1 MQTTEITSKNLEW
14 FKEQPLAIQMELF
27 SHITEISKLIANQFF
42 QDEVHQKAGSR
53 YERVSREEQKYSR
66 WGSNPGSI
74 KIGDERVKMRIP
86 RLYNT
91 ETNKTEGLENYKK
104 LRELETPTD
113 ELVRKIIF
121 GLSEKNYGEVAKTT
135 LGSFGLS
142 QSSVSRQFIEESKK
156 SLEEFENRDLG
167 KYDFIGLVIDGKY
180 LQREQVVIALGITI
194 DGIKIPLGFIHT
206 TTEDNISIK
215 GLLKDL
221 IRRDFSFTE
230 GIFTITDGS
239 TGLIKAVKETF
250 GNYALSQRCVWH
262 KRENVV
268 SYLPKDQQ
276 KHYRGK
282 LQRAYNEPEYDLA
295 KRKLYKIPV
304 PQLRVRIELE
314 KINRSAANSLDEGL
328 EETLTLHKLGLVEQL
343 GKSLMTSNTIESL
356 NSQISKYAGKVTRWS
371 SSNMRG
377 RWIAVS
383 LLQIEKRLNRI
394 VGHDKLNLLRIAIK
408 DELKLEQ
415 NRVA

>member
-1 MQTTEITSKNLEW
+1 MQTTEITSKNLSW
-14 FKEQPLAIQMELF
+14 FKEQPIEIQMELY

-42 QDEVHQKAGSR
+42 EDEVHQKAGSR

-74 KIGDERVKMRIP
+74 KIGDERVKMQIP

-91 ETNKTEGLENYKK
+91 ETNKTEGLDNYKK
-104 LRELETPTD
+104 LREIETPAD

-142 QSSVSRQFIEESKK
+142 QSTVSRQFIEESKK
-156 SLEEFENRDLG
+156 SLEEFEQRDLG

-180 LQREQVVIALGITI
+180 LQREQVVIALGITM

-206 TTEDNISIK
+206 TTEDNLSIK

-221 IRRDFSFTE
+221 IKRNFSFTE

-250 GNYALSQRCVWH
+250 GKYALSQRCVWH

-268 SYLPKDQQ
+268 SYLPKDLQ

-282 LQRAYNEPEYDLA
+282 LQRAYNEPEYEVA
-295 KRKLYKIPV
+295 KRKLYEI
-304 PQLRVRIELE
+304 RVELE

-371 SSNMRG
+371 SSDMRG

-383 LLQIEKRLNRI
+383 LMQIEKRLNRI
-394 VGHDKLNLLRIAIK
+394 VGHEKLNLLRIAIK
-408 DELKLEQ
+408 DELKLEL

>member
-1 MQTTEITSKNLEW
+1 MQTTEITSKNLNW
-14 FKEQPLAIQMELF
+14 FKEQPIEIQMELF

-53 YERVSREEQKYSR
+53 YQRVSREEQKYSR

-74 KIGDERVKMRIP
+74 KIGDERVKMQIP

-104 LRELETPTD
+104 LREIETPAD

-135 LGSFGLS
+135 FGSFGLS
-142 QSSVSRQFIEESKK
+142 QSTVSRQFVEESKK
-156 SLEEFENRDLG
+156 ALEEFENRDLG

-221 IRRDFSFTE
+221 IRRNFSFTE

-250 GNYALSQRCVWH
+250 GKYALSQRCVWH

-268 SYLPKDQQ
+268 SYLPKDIQ

-282 LQRAYNEPEYDLA
+282 LQRAYNEPEYEVA
-295 KRKLYKIPV
+295 KRKLYEI
-304 PQLRVRIELE
+304 RIELE

-383 LLQIEKRLNRI
+383 LMQIEKRLNRI
-394 VGHDKLNLLRIAIK
+394 IGHDKLNLLRIAIK
-408 DELKLEQ
+408 DELKLQQ

>member
-1 MQTTEITSKNLEW
+1 MQSTEITSKNLNW
-14 FKEQPLAIQMELF
+14 FKEQPIEIQMELF

-42 QDEVHQKAGSR
+42 QDEVHQKAGIR
-53 YERVSREEQKYSR
+53 YERVSSEEQNYSR

-74 KIGDERVKMRIP
+74 KIGDERVRMRIP

-91 ETNKTEGLENYKK
+91 ETKKTEGLENYKK
-104 LRELETPTD
+104 LREIETPAD

-121 GLSEKNYGEVAKTT
+121 GLSEKNYGQVAKTT
-135 LGSFGLS
+135 FGSFGLS
-142 QSSVSRQFIEESKK
+142 QSTVSRQFIEESKK
-156 SLEEFENRDLG
+156 TLEEFENRDLG

-221 IRRDFSFTE
+221 IRRNFSFTE

-250 GNYALSQRCVWH
+250 GKYALSQRCVWH

-268 SYLPKDQQ
+268 SYLPKDIQ

-282 LQRAYNEPEYDLA
+282 MQRAYNEPEYEVA
-295 KRKLYKIPV
+295 KRKLYEI
-304 PQLRVRIELE
+304 RIELE
-314 KINRSAANSLDEGL
+314 TINRSAANSLDEGL

-356 NSQISKYAGKVTRWS
+356 NSQISKYAGKVTKWS

-383 LLQIEKRLNRI
+383 LMQIEKRLNRI
-394 VGHDKLNLLRIAIK
+394 VGHDNLYLLRIAIK
-408 DELKLEQ
+408 DQLKFEQ

>member
-1 MQTTEITSKNLEW
+1 MQTTEITSKNLNW
-14 FKEQPLAIQMELF
+14 FMEQPIEIQMELF
-27 SHITEISKLIANQFF
+27 SHMTEISKLIANQFF
-42 QDEVHQKAGSR
+42 QDEVHQKSGSR

-74 KIGDERVKMRIP
+74 KIGDERVKMQIP

-104 LRELETPTD
+104 LREIETPAD

-142 QSSVSRQFIEESKK
+142 QSTVSRQFIEESKK

-167 KYDFIGLVIDGKY
+167 NYDFIGLVIDGKY

-206 TTEDNISIK
+206 TTEDNLSIK

-221 IRRDFSFTE
+221 IRRNFSFTE

-250 GNYALSQRCVWH
+250 GKYAVSQRCVWH

-268 SYLPKDQQ
+268 SYLPKDIQ

-282 LQRAYNEPEYDLA
+282 LQRAYNEPEYKTA
-295 KRKLYKIPV
+295 KRKLFEI
-304 PQLRVRIELE
+304 RIELE
-314 KINRSAANSLDEGL
+314 TINRSAANSLDEGL
-328 EETLTLHKLGLVEQL
+328 EETLSLHKLGLVEQL

-371 SSNMRG
+371 SSDMRG

-383 LLQIEKRLNRI
+383 LMQIEKRLNRI
-394 VGHDKLNLLRIAIK
+394 VGHEKLNLLRIAIK
-408 DELKLEQ
+408 DELKLEL

>member
-1 MQTTEITSKNLEW
+1 MQSTEITSKNLNW
-14 FKEQPLAIQMELF
+14 FKEQPIEIQMELF
-27 SHITEISKLIANQFF
+27 SHMTEISKLIANQFF

-53 YERVSREEQKYSR
+53 YEHVSREEQKYSR

-74 KIGDERVKMRIP
+74 KIGEERVKMQIP

-104 LRELETPTD
+104 LREIETPAD

-135 LGSFGLS
+135 IGSFGLS
-142 QSSVSRQFIEESKK
+142 QSTVSRQFIEESKK

-206 TTEDNISIK
+206 TTEDNLSIK

-221 IRRDFSFTE
+221 IRRNFSFTE

-250 GNYALSQRCVWH
+250 GKYAVSQRCVWH

-268 SYLPKDQQ
+268 SYLPKDIQ

-282 LQRAYNEPEYDLA
+282 LQRAYNEPEYEVA
-295 KRKLYKIPV
+295 KRKLYEI
-304 PQLRVRIELE
+304 RIELE

-328 EETLTLHKLGLVEQL
+328 EETLTLHKLGLVEEL

-383 LLQIEKRLNRI
+383 LMQIEKRLNRI

-408 DELKLEQ
+408 NELKLTQ
-415 NRVA
+415 IKVA

>member
-1 MQTTEITSKNLEW
+1 MQITEITSKNLSW
-14 FKEQPLAIQMELF
+14 FKEQPIEIQMELY

-42 QDEVHQKAGSR
+42 EDEVHQKAGSR

-74 KIGDERVKMRIP
+74 KIGDERVKMQIP

-91 ETNKTEGLENYKK
+91 ETNKTEGLDNYKK
-104 LRELETPTD
+104 LREIETPAD

-142 QSSVSRQFIEESKK
+142 QSTVSRQFIEESKK
-156 SLEEFENRDLG
+156 SLEEFEQRDLG

-180 LQREQVVIALGITI
+180 LQREQVVIALGITM

-206 TTEDNISIK
+206 TTEDNLSIK

-221 IRRDFSFTE
+221 IKRNFSFTE

-239 TGLIKAVKETF
+239 TF
-250 GNYALSQRCVWH
+250 GKYALSQRCVWH

-268 SYLPKDQQ
+268 SYLPKDLQ

-282 LQRAYNEPEYDLA
+282 LQRAYNEPEYEVA
-295 KRKLYKIPV
+295 KRKLYEI
-304 PQLRVRIELE
+304 RVELE

-371 SSNMRG
+371 SSDMRG

-383 LLQIEKRLNRI
+383 LMQIEKRLNRI
-394 VGHDKLNLLRIAIK
+394 VGHEKLNLLRIAIK
-408 DELKLEQ
+408 DELKLEL

>member
-1 MQTTEITSKNLEW
+1 MQSTEITSKNLNW
-14 FKEQPLAIQMELF
+14 FKEQPIEIQMELF

-42 QDEVHQKAGSR
+42 QDEVHEKAGSR
-53 YERVSREEQKYSR
+53 YARVSREEQKYSR

-74 KIGDERVKMRIP
+74 KIGDERVKMEIP

-104 LRELETPTD
+104 LREIETPAD

-206 TTEDNISIK
+206 TTEDNLSIK

-221 IRRDFSFTE
+221 IRRNFSFTE

-250 GNYALSQRCVWH
+250 GKYALSQRCVWH

-282 LQRAYNEPEYDLA
+282 LQRAYNEPEYEVA
-295 KRKLYKIPV
+295 KRKLYEI
-304 PQLRVRIELE
+304 RIELE
-314 KINRSAANSLDEGL
+314 TINRSAANSLDEGL

-383 LLQIEKRLNRI
+383 LMQIEKRLNRI
-394 VGHDKLNLLRIAIK
+394 IGHDKLNLLRIAIK

-415 NRVA
+415 KRVA

>member
-1 MQTTEITSKNLEW
+1 MQSTEITSKNLNW
-14 FKEQPLAIQMELF
+14 FNEQPIEIQMELF

-42 QDEVHQKAGSR
+42 QDEVHQKAGIR
-53 YERVSREEQKYSR
+53 YERVSSEEQNYSR

-74 KIGDERVKMRIP
+74 KIGDERVRMRIP

-91 ETNKTEGLENYKK
+91 ETKKTEGLENYKK
-104 LRELETPTD
+104 LREIETPAD

-121 GLSEKNYGEVAKTT
+121 GLSEKNYGQVAKTT
-135 LGSFGLS
+135 FGSFGLS
-142 QSSVSRQFIEESKK
+142 QSTVSRQFIEESKK
-156 SLEEFENRDLG
+156 TLEEFENRDLG

-221 IRRDFSFTE
+221 IRRNFSFTE

-250 GNYALSQRCVWH
+250 GKYALSQRCVWH

-268 SYLPKDQQ
+268 SYLPKDIQ

-282 LQRAYNEPEYDLA
+282 MQRAYNEPEYEVA
-295 KRKLYKIPV
+295 KRKLYEI
-304 PQLRVRIELE
+304 RIELE
-314 KINRSAANSLDEGL
+314 TINRSAANSLDEGL

-356 NSQISKYAGKVTRWS
+356 NSQISKYAGKVTKWS

-383 LLQIEKRLNRI
+383 LMQIEKRLNRI
-394 VGHDKLNLLRIAIK
+394 VGHDNLYLLRIAIK
-408 DELKLEQ
+408 DQLKFEQ

>member
-1 MQTTEITSKNLEW
+1 MQSTEITSKNLNW
-14 FKEQPLAIQMELF
+14 FKEQPIEIQMELF
-27 SHITEISKLIANQFF
+27 SHMTEISKLIANQFF
-42 QDEVHQKAGSR
+42 EDEVHQKAGSR

-74 KIGDERVKMRIP
+74 KIGDERVKMQIP

-91 ETNKTEGLENYKK
+91 ETKKTEGLENYKK
-104 LRELETPTD
+104 LRAIETPAD

-135 LGSFGLS
+135 LESFGLS
-142 QSSVSRQFIEESKK
+142 QSTVSRQFIEESKK

-206 TTEDNISIK
+206 TTEDNLSIK

-221 IRRDFSFTE
+221 IRRNFSFTE

-250 GNYALSQRCVWH
+250 GKYALSQRCVWH

-268 SYLPKDQQ
+268 SYLPKDIQ

-282 LQRAYNEPEYDLA
+282 LQRAYSEPEYEVA
-295 KRKLYKIPV
+295 KRKLYEI
-304 PQLRVRIELE
+304 RIELE
-314 KINRSAANSLDEGL
+314 TINRSAANSLDEGL

-383 LLQIEKRLNRI
+383 LMQIEKRLNRI
-394 VGHDKLNLLRIAIK
+394 IGHDKLNLLRMAIK
-408 DELKLEQ
+408 EELKLEQ
-415 NRVA
+415 KRVA

>member
-1 MQTTEITSKNLEW
+1 MQSTEITSKNLNW
-14 FKEQPLAIQMELF
+14 FKEQPIEIQMELF

-42 QDEVHQKAGSR
+42 QDEVHEKAGSR
-53 YERVSREEQKYSR
+53 YARVSREEQKYSR

-74 KIGDERVKMRIP
+74 KIGDERVKMEIP

-104 LRELETPTD
+104 LREIETPAD

-206 TTEDNISIK
+206 TTEDNLSIK

-221 IRRDFSFTE
+221 IRRNFSFTE

-250 GNYALSQRCVWH
+250 GKYALSQRCVWH

-268 SYLPKDQQ
+268 SYLPKDMQ

-282 LQRAYNEPEYDLA
+282 LQRAYNEPEYEVA
-295 KRKLYKIPV
+295 KRKLYEI
-304 PQLRVRIELE
+304 RIELE
-314 KINRSAANSLDEGL
+314 TINRSAANSLDEGL

-383 LLQIEKRLNRI
+383 LMQIEKRLNRI
-394 VGHDKLNLLRIAIK
+394 IGHDKLNLLRIAIK

-415 NRVA
+415 KRVA

>member
-1 MQTTEITSKNLEW
+1 MQTTEITSKNLNW
-14 FKEQPLAIQMELF
+14 FKEQPLEIQMELF

-74 KIGDERVKMRIP
+74 KIGDERVRMRIP

-104 LRELETPTD
+104 LREIETPAD

-142 QSSVSRQFIEESKK
+142 QSTVSRQFIEESKK
-156 SLEEFENRDLG
+156 TLEEFENRDLG

-194 DGIKIPLGFIHT
+194 EGIKIPLGFIHT

-221 IRRDFSFTE
+221 IRRNFSFTE

-250 GNYALSQRCVWH
+250 GKYALSQRCVWH

-268 SYLPKDQQ
+268 SYLPKDLQ

-282 LQRAYNEPEYDLA
+282 LQRAYNEPEYKTA
-295 KRKLYKIPV
+295 KTKLYEI
-304 PQLRVRIELE
+304 RIEIE
-314 KINRSAANSLDEGL
+314 KINRSAANSLDEGF

-356 NSQISKYAGKVTRWS
+356 NSQISKYAGKVTKWS

-383 LLQIEKRLNRI
+383 LMQIEKRLNRI

-408 DELKLEQ
+408 NELKLKQ
-415 NRVA
+415 KRVA

>member
-1 MQTTEITSKNLEW
+1 MQTTEITSKNLNW
-14 FKEQPLAIQMELF
+14 FKEQPLELQMELF

-42 QDEVHQKAGSR
+42 EDEVHQKAGNR

-74 KIGDERVKMRIP
+74 KIGDERIKMQIP

-91 ETNKTEGLENYKK
+91 ETHKTEGLDNYKK
-104 LRELETPTD
+104 LREIETPTD

-121 GLSEKNYGEVAKTT
+121 GLSEKNYGEVAQTT
-135 LGSFGLS
+135 FGSFGLS
-142 QSSVSRQFIEESKK
+142 QSTVSRQFIEESKK

-206 TTEDNISIK
+206 TTEDNLSIK

-221 IRRDFSFTE
+221 IRRNFSFTE

-250 GNYALSQRCVWH
+250 GKYTLSQRCVWH

-268 SYLPKDQQ
+268 SYLPKDIQ

-282 LQRAYNEPEYDLA
+282 LQRAYNEPEYEVA
-295 KRKLYKIPV
+295 KRKLYEI
-304 PQLRVRIELE
+304 RIELE

-356 NSQISKYAGKVTRWS
+356 NSQISKYVGKVTRWS

-383 LLQIEKRLNRI
+383 LMQIEKRLNRI

-415 NRVA
+415 KRVA

>member
-1 MQTTEITSKNLEW
+1 MQSTEMTSKNLNW
-14 FKEQPLAIQMELF
+14 FKEQPIEIQMELF
-27 SHITEISKLIANQFF
+27 SHMTEISKLIANQFF
-42 QDEVHQKAGSR
+42 QDEVHEKAGSR
-53 YERVSREEQKYSR
+53 YERVSGKEQKYSR

-104 LRELETPTD
+104 LREIETPAD

-142 QSSVSRQFIEESKK
+142 QSTVSRQFIEESKK
-156 SLEEFENRDLG
+156 SLEEFEQRDLG

-215 GLLKDL
+215 GLLKNL
-221 IRRDFSFTE
+221 IRRKFSFTE

-250 GNYALSQRCVWH
+250 GKYALSQRCVWH

-268 SYLPKDQQ
+268 SYLPKDIQ

-282 LQRAYNEPEYDLA
+282 LQRAYNEPEYEVA
-295 KRKLYKIPV
+295 KRKLYEI
-304 PQLRVRIELE
+304 RIELE
-314 KINRSAANSLDEGL
+314 KINRSAASSLDEGL

-371 SSNMRG
+371 SSGMRG

-383 LLQIEKRLNRI
+383 LMQIEKRLNRI
-394 VGHDKLNLLRIAIK
+394 IGHDKLNLLRIAIK
-408 DELKLEQ
+408 VQLNLEQ

>member
-1 MQTTEITSKNLEW
+1 MQSTEITSKNLNW
-14 FKEQPLAIQMELF
+14 FMEQPLEMQIKLF
-27 SHITEISKLIANQFF
+27 NHMTEISKLIANQFF
-42 QDEVHQKAGSR
+42 QDEVHQKAGRR

-74 KIGDERVKMRIP
+74 KIGDERVKMQIP

-104 LRELETPTD
+104 LREIETPAD

-135 LGSFGLS
+135 LESFGLS
-142 QSSVSRQFIEESKK
+142 QSTVSRQFIEESKK
-156 SLEEFENRDLG
+156 ALEEFENRDLG

-206 TTEDNISIK
+206 TTEDNLSIK

-221 IRRDFSFTE
+221 IRRNFTFTE

-250 GNYALSQRCVWH
+250 GKYALSQRCVWH

-268 SYLPKDQQ
+268 SYLSKDMQ

-282 LQRAYNEPEYDLA
+282 LQRAYNEPEYEVA
-295 KRKLYKIPV
+295 KRKLYEI
-304 PQLRVRIELE
+304 RIELE
-314 KINRSAANSLDEGL
+314 TINRSAANSLDEGL

-383 LLQIEKRLNRI
+383 LMQIEKRLNRI

-408 DELKLEQ
+408 DKLKLQQ

>member
-1 MQTTEITSKNLEW
+1 MQSTEITSKNLNW
-14 FKEQPLAIQMELF
+14 FKEQPIEIQMELF
-27 SHITEISKLIANQFF
+27 SHMTEISKLIANQFF
-42 QDEVHQKAGSR
+42 QDEVHEKAGSR
-53 YERVSREEQKYSR
+53 YERVSGKEQKYSR

-104 LRELETPTD
+104 LRGIETPAD

-142 QSSVSRQFIEESKK
+142 QSTVSRQFIEESKK
-156 SLEEFENRDLG
+156 SLEEFEQRDLG

-215 GLLKDL
+215 GLLKNL
-221 IRRDFSFTE
+221 IRRKFSFTE

-250 GNYALSQRCVWH
+250 GKYALSQRCVWH

-268 SYLPKDQQ
+268 SYLPKDIQ

-282 LQRAYNEPEYDLA
+282 LQRAYNEPEYEVA
-295 KRKLYKIPV
+295 KRKLYEI
-304 PQLRVRIELE
+304 RIELE
-314 KINRSAANSLDEGL
+314 KINRSAASSLDEGL

-371 SSNMRG
+371 SSGMRG

-383 LLQIEKRLNRI
+383 LMQIEKRLNRI
-394 VGHDKLNLLRIAIK
+394 IGHDKLNLLRIAIK
-408 DELKLEQ
+408 VQLNLEQ

>member
-1 MQTTEITSKNLEW
+1 MQTTEITSKNLNW
-14 FKEQPLAIQMELF
+14 FKEQPIEIQMELF
-27 SHITEISKLIANQFF
+27 SHMTEISKLIANQFF

-74 KIGDERVKMRIP
+74 KIGDERVKMQIP

-104 LRELETPTD
+104 LREIETPAD

-135 LGSFGLS
+135 IGSFGLS
-142 QSSVSRQFIEESKK
+142 QSTVSRQFIEESKK

-206 TTEDNISIK
+206 TTEDNLSIK

-221 IRRDFSFTE
+221 IRRNFSFTE

-250 GNYALSQRCVWH
+250 GKYALSQRCVWH
-262 KRENVV
+262 KRENIV
-268 SYLPKDQQ
+268 SYLPKDIQ

-282 LQRAYNEPEYDLA
+282 LQRAYSEPEYETA
-295 KRKLYKIPV
+295 KRKLYEI
-304 PQLRVRIELE
+304 RIELE

-328 EETLTLHKLGLVEQL
+328 EETLSLHKLGLVEEL

-356 NSQISKYAGKVTRWS
+356 NSQIGKYAGKVTRWS

-377 RWIAVS
+377 RWMAVS
-383 LLQIEKRLNRI
+383 LMQIEKRLNRI

-408 DELKLEQ
+408 NELKLTQ
-415 NRVA
+415 IKVA

>member
-1 MQTTEITSKNLEW
+1 MQTTEITSKNLNW
-14 FKEQPLAIQMELF
+14 FKEQPIEIQMELF

-42 QDEVHQKAGSR
+42 QDEVHLKAGSR

-91 ETNKTEGLENYKK
+91 ETNKTEALENYKK
-104 LRELETPTD
+104 LREIETPAD

-142 QSSVSRQFIEESKK
+142 QSTVSRQFIEESKK

-206 TTEDNISIK
+206 TTEDSISIK

-221 IRRDFSFTE
+221 IRRNFSFTE

-250 GNYALSQRCVWH
+250 GKYALSQRCVWH

-268 SYLPKDQQ
+268 SYLPKDLQ

-282 LQRAYNEPEYDLA
+282 LQRAYNEPVYETA
-295 KRKLYKIPV
+295 KRKLYD
-304 PQLRVRIELE
+304 VRIELE
-314 KINRSAANSLDEGL
+314 KINRSAANSLDEGF

-356 NSQISKYAGKVTRWS
+356 NSQISKYAGKVTKWS

-377 RWIAVS
+377 RWIAIS
-383 LLQIEKRLNRI
+383 LVQIEKRLNKI
-394 VGHDKLNLLRIAIK
+394 VGHDKLYLLRIAIK

>member
-1 MQTTEITSKNLEW
+1 MQSTEITSKNLDW
-14 FKEQPLAIQMELF
+14 FKEQPIEIQMELF

-74 KIGDERVKMRIP
+74 KIGDERVKMQIP

-91 ETNKTEGLENYKK
+91 DTNKTEGLENYKK
-104 LRELETPTD
+104 LREIETPAD

-142 QSSVSRQFIEESKK
+142 QSTVSRQFIEESKK
-156 SLEEFENRDLG
+156 TLEEFENRDLG

-194 DGIKIPLGFIHT
+194 EGIKIPLGFIHT

-221 IRRDFSFTE
+221 IRRNFSFTE

-250 GNYALSQRCVWH
+250 GKYALSQRCVWH

-268 SYLPKDQQ
+268 SYLSKDIQ

-282 LQRAYNEPEYDLA
+282 LQRAYNEPEYEVA
-295 KRKLYKIPV
+295 KRKLYEI
-304 PQLRVRIELE
+304 RIELE

-383 LLQIEKRLNRI
+383 LIQIEKRLNRI

-415 NRVA
+415 KRVA